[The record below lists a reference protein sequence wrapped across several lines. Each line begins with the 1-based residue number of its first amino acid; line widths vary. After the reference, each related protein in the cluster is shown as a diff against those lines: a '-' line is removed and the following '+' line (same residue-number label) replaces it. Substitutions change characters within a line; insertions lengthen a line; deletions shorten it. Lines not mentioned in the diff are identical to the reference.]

1 MALHRIGRLMFASLI
16 AATMLTA
23 TGGVAN
29 ATDRVRFLL
38 DWYIQGNSAV
48 FVNAVDGGVFTSLG
62 LDVTLDRGY
71 GSADA
76 ISKLASG
83 TYDIAFGDI
92 NSMIEFNADHP
103 DKQPLIAIM
112 MIYDSPPFSILTFDP
127 RIKTPKDLE
136 GKSLLSSPGDANL
149 RMLPLFGKLAGF
161 DALKVKV
168 VTVKPQL
175 REQLLLK
182 GAGDA
187 CTGFYYVSYMNFKS
201 LGADTQKL
209 KAFMYAN
216 YGIKVYGDAIIT
228 TKAYAKAHPDVLKRF
243 DLGIARSMREVV
255 ASSPEK
261 FMPLIKQRNPV
272 INEAVESERLEIVD
286 RQNIVTPYVLK
297 NGFGDI
303 DKARMR
309 QAIEQLKSVFHLATT
324 PRLDD
329 VFTDTYLPPRQDR
342 MLHPQARQGGAV
354 Q

>member
-1 MALHRIGRLMFASLI
+1 MKSNRIGRLMFASLV
-16 AATMLTA
+16 AAIVLTGTSA
-23 TGGVAN
+23 VSN
-29 ATDRVRFLL
+29 AADKVRFLL

-48 FVNAVDGGVFTSLG
+48 FVNAVDGGGFASLG

-103 DKQPLIAIM
+103 DKPPLIAIM
-112 MIYDSPPFSILTFDP
+112 MVYDRPPFSILTFDP
-127 RIKTPKDLE
+127 SMRTPKDLE
-136 GKSLLSSPGDANL
+136 GKRLLSSPGDANL

-161 DALKVKV
+161 DASKIKI
-168 VTVKPQL
+168 VTIQPQL

-187 CTGFYYVSYMNFKS
+187 CTGFYYVSYMNFKA
-201 LGADTQKL
+201 LGTDMKKL
-209 KAFMYAN
+209 KAFMYDD
-216 YGIKVYGDAIIT
+216 YGIEVYGDAIIT
-228 TKAYAKAHPDVLKRF
+228 TKAYANAHPDVLKRF
-243 DLGIARSMREVV
+243 LLGIARSMREVV
-255 ASSPEK
+255 DSPSAK

-272 INEAVESERLEIVD
+272 INEAIEAERLEIVN

-303 DKARMR
+303 DKTRMR
-309 QAIEQLKSVFHLATT
+309 KAIEQLKSAFHLATM
-324 PRLDD
+324 PKLED
-329 VFTDTYLPPRQDR
+329 VFTDVYLPPRQER
-342 MLHPQARQGGAV
+342 MLRLPVGQDGAL